1 MEAGA
6 GTGKTYA
13 LVSRVVALVKSGTP
27 MPSIVAITFTEAAA
41 AELSERIRSR
51 LEQLLDA
58 EYRAGE
64 DDRLADG
71 WDDCRHRQLVEK
83 AIGELDQASIQT
95 IHSFAAQIL
104 RERPLDAGLPPG
116 WVTLD
121 EVEANQRFA
130 EEWDEWLDWA
140 LGKDTGV
147 GEELQ
152 SAMTYLLES
161 NIGINNWRTIAQA
174 FSDKYDRLLQT
185 VIAYRLLE
193 LAPP

>member
-1 MEAGA
+1 MATPANDANTGKRIVNDLDANFIVEAGA

-64 DDRLADG
+64 DDLLADG

-130 EEWDEWLDWA
+130 ESGTNGWIGRWA
-140 LGKDTGV
+140 KTRAWARSCSP
-147 GEELQ
+147 Q
-152 SAMTYLLES
+152 
-161 NIGINNWRTIAQA
+161 
-174 FSDKYDRLLQT
+174 
-185 VIAYRLLE
+185 
-193 LAPP
+193 